1 MANNASKNYALD
13 TSIYFGTTLFS
24 EETLYNVQSVNLPG
38 VDFSHPQI
46 ASRSGAL
53 ITGQAD
59 NITFNDLQI
68 TLIIDEGFSIWKEVM
83 VNAFKMVKV
92 TQPMFNKNYHDA
104 YVIITDSQGND
115 ILKVWFRNAQITS
128 IGDLPFASSNMNE
141 HLTLDIGLKYDY
153 MEIQDDKY
161 LISVNGIATVKADAV
176 EVNGKTTGAI
186 VSSIVE

>member
-1 MANNASKNYALD
+1 MNNSNKNFALD
-13 TSIYFGTTLFS
+13 TSIYFGTTLFT
-24 EETLYNVQSVNLPG
+24 EDTLYNVQSVNLPG

-68 TLIIDEGFSIWKEVM
+68 TLIIDEGFNIWKEVM
-83 VNAFKMVKV
+83 VNAFKMVRV
-92 TQPMFNKNYHDA
+92 TQPMFDKNFRDA
-104 YVIITDSQGND
+104 YVVITDSQGND

-128 IGDLPFASSNMNE
+128 IGDLSYASSNMNE
-141 HLTLDIGLKYDY
+141 HLTLDVGLKYDY
-153 MEIQDDKY
+153 MEIQDDSY
-161 LISVNGIATVKADAV
+161 LISINGIATVKADAA
-176 EVNGKTTGAI
+176 EVNGKTTGDI